1 VGGPA
6 QGAEGD
12 SAAVLRRAAQF
23 AADVLGPAA
32 LTVDSSHQLPPAHL
46 DLLAARGFYGMAGPR
61 EHGGLEVDFPTT
73 CRVVEVLAGA
83 CLSTTFVWMQ
93 HHGAVRA
100 VAAATDSRLR
110 GEWLKPLCLGQRR
123 AGVALAGTLP
133 GPALLQARPVT
144 NGYALD
150 GVSPWVTGWGLID
163 TLYTAARDE
172 HDNIVWGLLDAQP
185 GTTLSAEPLQMVA
198 VMASHTVQV
207 RFTGH
212 FLPAGRVTGVM
223 PLTEWRNR
231 DADGLRVNGS
241 LALGIAA
248 RCCHLAG
255 PSPLDDELASCRAAL
270 DAGTSETMPAAR
282 AAASELA
289 MRAAAALVVAQGS
302 KAILLDQDAQRLA
315 REALFLLVFGS
326 RPPIKKSL
334 SGILEDPHGAVHG
347 GRSGSC
353 RRAGHLDPA

>member
-1 VGGPA
+1 MGGPA
-6 QGAEGD
+6 QGGGGD
-12 SAAVLRRAAQF
+12 PAAVVRRAGRF
-23 AADVLGPAA
+23 AADVLLPAA
-32 LTVDSSHQLPPAHL
+32 MTVDASHRLPPAHL
-46 DLLAARGFYGMAGPR
+46 DLLAAQGFYGLAGPR
-61 EHGGLEVDFPTT
+61 DQGGLDVDFPTM
-73 CRVVEVLAGA
+73 CRVVEVLAGG
-83 CLSTTFVWMQ
+83 CLSTTFVWLQ

-100 VAAATDSRLR
+100 AAATEGRLR

-123 AGVALAGTLP
+123 AGLALGGTRP
-133 GPALLQARPVT
+133 GPPLLRARPVA
-144 NGYALD
+144 NGYVLD

-172 HDNIVWGLLDAQP
+172 HGNIVWGLLDAQP
-185 GTTLSAEPLQMVA
+185 GLTLSAEPVQMVA
-198 VMASHTVQV
+198 VMASQTVQV

-212 FLPAGRVTGVM
+212 FLPAERVMGVL
-223 PLTEWRNR
+223 PWKEWRSR

-248 RCCHLAG
+248 RCGQLAG

-302 KAILLDQDAQRLA
+302 TAIRLDQHAQRLA

-326 RPPIKKSL
+326 RPAIKDHL
-334 SGILEDPHGAVHG
+334 GGILG
-347 GRSGSC
+347 GPPV
-353 RRAGHLDPA
+353 RRWPIGTRAP